1 MKAGGKIKMLND
13 QLFLHVLEVFWLLGP
28 GWADVWNMKNSD
40 KTSAQEIVCLSWI
53 QEKLHTFQLFQ
64 ILIINSAQPRMGFQ
78 LIFFVYQFGF

>member
-1 MKAGGKIKMLND
+1 MLND
-13 QLFLHVLEVFWLLGP
+13 QLFLHVLEVLVEA